1 MSANT
6 KTLILDMAEKLFSEQ
21 GIDAVSLRAITT
33 EAGVNLA
40 AINYHFRSKDLL
52 VKEVFARRIRPL
64 NQERIALL
72 SDAESRAGNG
82 PLPVEDVL
90 RAMFE
95 PAICLSSDPER
106 GHIFLRICG
115 RIWSEPS
122 FRTSQIFD
130 DLFEELIA
138 RFGAAFKRAVPDLPP
153 EDMFWRTHFSVGAM
167 IFVMTHSDVLRKTS
181 QGLCDPANVEQ
192 TVAQMVH
199 FAAAGMCAPILVPE
213 VHEAATKV
221 KG

>member
-1 MSANT
+1 MSADT
-6 KTLILDMAEKLFSEQ
+6 KTLILDMAERLFSEQ

-64 NQERIALL
+64 NEERLALL
-72 SDAESRAGNG
+72 DEYEARAGGG
-82 PLPVEDVL
+82 PVPVEDVL

-95 PAICLSSDPER
+95 PAIRLSSDPER

-138 RFGAAFKRAVPDLPP
+138 RFGVAFQRAAPELPP
-153 EDMFWRTHFSVGAM
+153 EDMSWRTHFAVGAM
-167 IFVMTHSDVLRKTS
+167 IFVMTHSDILMKNSR
-181 QGLCDPANVEQ
+181 GLCDPSNVER
-192 TVAQMVH
+192 TVDQMVH
-199 FAAAGMCAPILVPE
+199 FAAAGMRAPVLAPVAEDAAVE
-213 VHEAATKV
+213 VA
-221 KG
+221 G